1 VVRDEMTKEPITE
14 GTVYL
19 TGHYGAS
26 RSLVPDGHFEFTR
39 LLPGSYQLEV
49 QAFGYTT
56 IRKTIVVD
64 EDDVNFEFSTMP
76 LP

>member
-1 VVRDEMTKEPITE
+1 MTHEPITE

-26 RSLVPDGHFEFTR
+26 RSLVPDGRFEFTR

-56 IRKTIVVD
+56 IKKSIVVD
-64 EDDVNFEFSTMP
+64 EDEVDLEFSTMR